1 MLGCHSEMGSHYDFN
16 ITWDDWWT
24 THGQYPKSCPAVRRK
39 MFHSASCS
47 LRFVNVWLWKS
58 PSMDSGTVTAFCC
71 QYSSS
76 FTKKYGYSFWSLF
89 VFKLCCL
96 SGVLL
101 KTETNIE
108 HSSLSNTN
116 LMSQHPKVHENL
128 SISKIVSGRKHNTS
142 KLG

>member
-1 MLGCHSEMGSHYDFN
+1 MRWLM
-16 ITWDDWWT
+16 T
-24 THGQYPKSCPAVRRK
+24 THGQYPKSCPAVRHK
-39 MFHSASCS
+39 MFHSASCWFS
-47 LRFVNVWLWKS
+47 LLDLWMCGYMEKS
-58 PSMDSGTVTAFCC
+58 LYGLRHCNCILLPVQLF
-71 QYSSS
+71 
-76 FTKKYGYSFWSLF
+76 FHKKCGYSFSCLF